1 MVQSSRWK
9 QWDNTCVR
17 VLLQSVQTWAQT
29 CGTHAREQ
37 RCPHSFFT
45 QDRCVGPASECQDQR
60 TRNRQNRAMLWVMP
74 PGSVMGLKPE
84 AGFLPL
90 PHLRRSTSRLHAKNL
105 SVLVSHVS
113 WTRWRTFL
121 FIHEILLKEG
131 ATPNSDTHCAVDG
144 TSGKAPPASAGDIRH
159 VGSIPGL
166 GRSPG
171 GGHGNPL
178 QYSCLENPMDR
189 GAWGLQFVGL
199 QRVNTTE
206 AT

>member
-1 MVQSSRWK
+1 MVQSSCWK
-9 QWDNTCVR
+9 QRGNTCVR
-17 VLLQSVQTWAQT
+17 GLPQSARAWAQT
-29 CGTHAREQ
+29 CGTRVREQ
-37 RCPHSFFT
+37 RCPHSFT

-74 PGSVMGLKPE
+74 PESVMGLKPG

-90 PHLRRSTSRLHAKNL
+90 PHLRRSTSWLQAKNL
-105 SVLVSHVS
+105 SMLVSHVS
-113 WTRWRTFL
+113 WTRWRTSL
-121 FIHEILLKEG
+121 FIHEILLKEE
-131 ATPNSDTHCAVDG
+131 AAPNSDTHCAVGG
-144 TSGKAPPASAGDIRH
+144 TSVKAPPASARDIRH

-189 GAWGLQFVGL
+189 GAWGLQFMGL

-206 AT
+206 VT

>member
-1 MVQSSRWK
+1 
-9 QWDNTCVR
+9 
-17 VLLQSVQTWAQT
+17 
-29 CGTHAREQ
+29 
-37 RCPHSFFT
+37 
-45 QDRCVGPASECQDQR
+45 
-60 TRNRQNRAMLWVMP
+60 MLWVMP

-90 PHLRRSTSRLHAKNL
+90 LHLRRSTSWIHAKNL

-113 WTRWRTFL
+113 WTRWKTFL
-121 FIHEILLKEG
+121 LIHEILLKEG
-131 ATPNSDTHCAVDG
+131 AAPNSDTHCAVAG
-144 TSGKAPPASAGDIRH
+144 TSGKAPPANAGDIRH

-178 QYSCLENPMDR
+178 QYSCLKNPMDR

-199 QRVNTTE
+199 QRVNMTE